1 METNFIVGWFEEIH
15 HSRKTRE
22 TTILWLLARVLLL
35 FPISAAQEAD
45 IGDKLN
51 YKLAYPS

>member
-1 METNFIVGWFEEIH
+1 METNFIVDWFEEIH

-22 TTILWLLARVLLL
+22 TIILWLLAWVLLL
-35 FPISAAQEAD
+35 LPISAAQEAE